1 MLKTMTSQNTGFKRC
16 LITSEDLCEEKRVY
30 VCVCVCVNEYEGLS
44 WWKKNLNQLR
54 ISLAPSALFVLLI
67 TVHRSKQ
74 HWAYTAKI
82 SRNTVYIWPP
92 LTIYIPDTIFVYL
105 SRISI
110 LLTSLKLDEV
120 ICPFWSLYF
129 PRSVQLAVIH
139 ELPGQMPQL
148 FYYSTK

>member
-30 VCVCVCVNEYEGLS
+30 VCVCVCVNEGLS

-67 TVHRSKQ
+67 TVLRSKQ

-82 SRNTVYIWPP
+82 SRNENTVYILPP
-92 LTIYIPDTIFVYL
+92 LTIYMPDTIFVYL
-105 SRISI
+105 SHISL
-110 LLTSLKLDEV
+110 LLTSLKLDEE

-129 PRSVQLAVIH
+129 PRSVQLALIH
-139 ELPGQMPQL
+139 ELSGQMPQL
-148 FYYSTK
+148 FYYCTK